1 MWSTWFQITI
11 FDVRFAGNSVWERL
25 CKLYQ
30 FIVFVIFAAIGTNF
44 NPGGVDSD
52 KNYRIYQLMAVI
64 LGITRFVLA
73 IQYAITAF
81 FVVPKYKSLR
91 LPFFLLVFGF
101 LISGAALLAV
111 SMPIY

>member
-1 MWSTWFQITI
+1 
-11 FDVRFAGNSVWERL
+11 
-25 CKLYQ
+25 
-30 FIVFVIFAAIGTNF
+30 
-44 NPGGVDSD
+44 
-52 KNYRIYQLMAVI
+52 